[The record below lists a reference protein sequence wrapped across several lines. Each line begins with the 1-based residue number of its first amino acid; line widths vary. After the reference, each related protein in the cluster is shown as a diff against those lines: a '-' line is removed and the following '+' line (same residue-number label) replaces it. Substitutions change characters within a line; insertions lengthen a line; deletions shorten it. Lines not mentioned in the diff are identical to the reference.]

1 VIELMST
8 STEDALADP
17 APHTLGAKV
26 AWRLGLPAIAL
37 MLLSSL
43 DRVNISFAALGM
55 NGDLGL
61 TPSQYG
67 FGAGIVFVGF
77 LAGQYPSVLLL
88 QRIGMHRWIALC
100 ALVWGACA
108 GGTAFV
114 HSPQQFYALRVVL
127 GFAEGGL
134 GPGIVLYL
142 SQFVTERERALTFA
156 LPMLAIPLS
165 IVVGSPI
172 SGWLMST
179 APSLGLATWRW
190 MLLAEALPS
199 ILFGLAA
206 WLYFPDRA
214 EQASWLTPDERSW
227 LEQHAASRN
236 LAAVTNDW
244 SILRRPLVWAAA
256 VLWFCLLSGS
266 YGIMFWLP
274 QMIKQLTG
282 SSAFQIGLVNALPW
296 GGAMLGMYYNSR
308 HSDRTGE
315 RFWHVGLPAALAA
328 LAILAAWNLGSGAAG
343 LVALLVAGVGL
354 GAAQGAFWALPT
366 ALLTQSTLAV
376 AAVAINIAGSAGGLV
391 MPHLV
396 GYVRERSG
404 GFGGPTML
412 IAGILLVA
420 AALVAI
426 IKVTLFERVRVR
438 QGPTR
443 SA

>member
-1 VIELMST
+1 MT
-8 STEDALADP
+8 ARGGLAER
-17 APHTLGAKV
+17 APRALGAKV
-26 AWRLGLPAIAL
+26 GWRLGLPVIAL

-88 QRIGMHRWIALC
+88 QRVGMHRWIALC
-100 ALVWGACA
+100 AIVWGACA
-108 GGTAFV
+108 AGTAFV
-114 HSPQQFYALRVVL
+114 HSPQQFYYLRVVL

-165 IVVGSPI
+165 VVVGSPV

-179 APSLGLATWRW
+179 APPPGLATWRW
-190 MLLAEALPS
+190 MLLAEALPT

-206 WLYFPDRA
+206 YLYFPDRA
-214 EQASWLTPDERSW
+214 EQASWLAPEERRW
-227 LEQHAASRN
+227 LQQHAASRN
-236 LAAVTNDW
+236 LAAVANDW
-244 SILRRPLVWAAA
+244 SVLRTPLVWAAGA
-256 VLWFCLLSGS
+256 LWFCLLSGS
-266 YGIMFWLP
+266 YGVIFWLP

-282 SSAFQIGLVNALPW
+282 AGALQIGLVNALPW

-315 RFWHVGLPAALAA
+315 RFWHVGLPAGLAA
-328 LAILAAWNLGSGAAG
+328 LAILAAWNLGAGVAG
-343 LVALLVAGVGL
+343 LAALLVAGVGL

-376 AAVAINIAGSAGGLV
+376 AAVAINVAGSAGGLV
-391 MPHLV
+391 MPHLM
-396 GYVRERSG
+396 GSARELSG

-412 IAGILLVA
+412 VAGILLLA
-420 AALVAI
+420 AALVAMI
-426 IKVTLFERVRVR
+426 GSGALRAR
-438 QGPTR
+438 
-443 SA
+443 AC